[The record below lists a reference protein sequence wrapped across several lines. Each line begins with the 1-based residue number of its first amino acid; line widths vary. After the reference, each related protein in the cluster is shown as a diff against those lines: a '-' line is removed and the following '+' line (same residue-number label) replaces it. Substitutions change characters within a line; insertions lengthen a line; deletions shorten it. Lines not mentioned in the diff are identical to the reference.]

1 MKSREELLRPKGMD
15 NKSVGVPFVVTYHPH
30 LKNISK
36 IIKKH
41 IKHLYADPEVRSV
54 FTPLPFVSFRSV
66 RNLRSHLVRSKLY
79 PQERKTGSSKCN
91 SPRCLTCNNIKECDT
106 FTSHVTKETFKINH
120 HFSCN
125 SRCLIYLFSCK
136 VFGKQYVGSIA
147 DKFMY
152 QWNNFTIRTAKVM
165 QKDEKIICKNI
176 YMIIF

>member
-1 MKSREELLRPKGMD
+1 MD

-36 IIKKH
+36 ITKKH
-41 IKHLYADPEVRSV
+41 TKHLYADPEVRSV

-79 PQERKTGSSKCN
+79 PQERKTGSPKCN
-91 SPRCLTCNNIKECDT
+91 GPRCLTCNNIKECDT

>member
-1 MKSREELLRPKGMD
+1 MSTEQLLRPKGMD

-79 PQERKTGSSKCN
+79 PQERKTGSSKCILHVVLLAIILKN
-91 SPRCLTCNNIKECDT
+91 VTLSP
-106 FTSHVTKETFKINH
+106 
-120 HFSCN
+120 
-125 SRCLIYLFSCK
+125 
-136 VFGKQYVGSIA
+136 
-147 DKFMY
+147 
-152 QWNNFTIRTAKVM
+152 VM
-165 QKDEKIICKNI
+165 SPKKRLK
-176 YMIIF
+176 